1 MPRPAPRLLPL
12 FSLLIPIFAGCGDK
26 DGGDSAAAASGG
38 ACGSLCA
45 GGGFSGGEEVDYG
58 GGVIE
63 CTCAGS
69 GSGLSAEACADYC
82 EPFGVSAEHALLS
95 SEASS
100 NDKCVCDGTQG

>member
-1 MPRPAPRLLPL
+1 MPRPAPRLLTA
-12 FSLLIPIFAGCGDK
+12 FVLLLPILASCGDK
-26 DGGDSAAAASGG
+26 DGGDSAAATGGG

-69 GSGLSAEACADYC
+69 GTGLSAEACADYC

-95 SEASS
+95 SEASAD
-100 NDKCVCDGTQG
+100 DKCVCDGTQG